1 MLVTTKLEFADYSRA
16 TQHFES
22 MSLYHGERWLNAIRN
37 GFGAEVFGLLTT
49 SVGGEVIALAPIMSI
64 RKGFLRLA
72 GSPLRGMYTEF
83 AGPLFARGACEMT
96 KREVVASQHAYL
108 KRMGA
113 AYIEWGVKGSD
124 DSEAHDYMH
133 SLRGQ
138 GYAHAPLSTFVVDVG
153 RGPDKVWSGFES
165 RARNMVRKAEKNG
178 VVARAIAPTEDD
190 VANYYGMLTQT
201 FRQQGK
207 QPAHPLT
214 FFQAAC
220 AHLVPADLL
229 RFIVAEKG
237 GQVVAGALFLC
248 HEERMVYLSGT
259 STEEGARLA
268 ANSLI
273 QWVAM
278 QRAAERGVV
287 EYDLGGAGVH
297 ATIDKFKASFGG
309 KPRTHHRWV
318 YRSWPIRLVEPI
330 YRRLASKGWA
340 RLHD

>member
-49 SVGGEVIALAPIMSI
+49 SVGGEVIALTPVMSI

-83 AGPLFARGACEMT
+83 AGPLFARDVCEKT
-96 KREVVASQHAYL
+96 KREAVASQHAYL

-113 AYIEWGVKGSD
+113 AYVEWGVKGSD
-124 DSEAHDYMH
+124 DAEAHDYMH

-138 GYAHAPLSTFVVDVG
+138 GYAHAPSSTFVVDVG
-153 RGPDKVWSGFES
+153 CGPDKVWSGFES

-178 VVARAIAPTEDD
+178 VVARAVVPTEVD
-190 VANYYGMLTQT
+190 VTNYYGMLTQT

-207 QPAHPLT
+207 QPAHPLA
-214 FFQAAC
+214 FFQAVC
-220 AHLVPADLL
+220 TYLVPAGLL

-248 HEERMVYLSGT
+248 HKERMVYLSGA

-268 ANSLI
+268 ANSLV

-309 KPRTHHRWV
+309 KLCTHHRWV

-330 YRRLASKGWA
+330 YRRLASKGWV
-340 RLHD
+340 RLHG